1 MKFNVDVDI
10 TPDELRR
17 FMGLPDVHAWQQ
29 QYIDSFAGNLQQSQ
43 ERQEEFVR
51 SMLSGGVAAWFNMF
65 NPIDQDGAKRESK

>member
-1 MKFNVDVDI
+1 MKFNIDVDI

-29 QYIDSFAGNLQQSQ
+29 QYIDSFAENLQQSQ

-51 SMLSGGVAAWFNMF
+51 NMLAGGVAAWFNMF
-65 NPIDQDGAKRESK
+65 NPVDQDRASRESS